1 MNYDK
6 SKLYLYF
13 RISNYENNYQKP
25 RLFRSYLRRIMYTS
39 LYSYPFVVYFNAEL
53 AGHGTPIEWQLLNF
67 IFVAISFLAIRTSAK
82 NSSNSTV
89 KVLFYVLW
97 AILFGL
103 IFNESIHIFHLP
115 ELATYISAFSLCCL
129 HVYNLKY
136 CQCEDENCCVNNQ

>member
-1 MNYDK
+1 MINLNYIYIFAFQIMKITIKNPD
-6 SKLYLYF
+6 YLGV
-13 RISNYENNYQKP
+13 ISGGLCLLHCIATP
-25 RLFRSYLRRIMYTS
+25 LLFIS
-39 LYSYPFVVYFNAEL
+39 NAEL
-53 AGHGTPIEWQLLNF
+53 AGHGTPREWQLLNF
-67 IFVAISFLAIRTSAK
+67 VFLAISFLAITTSAK

>member
-1 MNYDK
+1 MINLNYIYIFAFQNMKINNKNPD
-6 SKLYLYF
+6 YVGV
-13 RISNYENNYQKP
+13 ISGGLCILHCIATP
-25 RLFRSYLRRIMYTS
+25 LLFIS
-39 LYSYPFVVYFNAEL
+39 NAEL